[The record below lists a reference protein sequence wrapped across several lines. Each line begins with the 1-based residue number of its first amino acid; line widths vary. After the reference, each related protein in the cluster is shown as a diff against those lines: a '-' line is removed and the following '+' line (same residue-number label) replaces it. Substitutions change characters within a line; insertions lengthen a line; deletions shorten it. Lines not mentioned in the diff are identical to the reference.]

1 MNHTVTSNCQY
12 KQNEKKHSSEDFMT
26 NKKSLQ
32 VFGVSCESIPVLHDL
47 KWLLIHTSSLYNL

>member
-1 MNHTVTSNCQY
+1 MNHTVTSNYQY
-12 KQNEKKHSSEDFMT
+12 KQNEKKHFSEDFIT

-47 KWLLIHTSSLYNL
+47 K